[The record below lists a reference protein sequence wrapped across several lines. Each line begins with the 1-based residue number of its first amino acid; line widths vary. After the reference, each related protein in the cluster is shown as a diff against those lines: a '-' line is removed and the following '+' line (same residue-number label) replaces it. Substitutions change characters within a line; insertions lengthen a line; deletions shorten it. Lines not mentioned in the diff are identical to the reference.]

1 MNRILRA
8 TAIATSLLIAIP
20 LAASAENVRIPVL
33 VPTTGILALEGTSQ
47 RNGAVMALDEKPGG
61 VEAGYDVTDTAASPE
76 TAVNA
81 LERALAQPNVVAV
94 AASIFG
100 PQMLAMMPLAAE
112 RKVPLVTISGTAKI
126 TEMGNEYVFRFFPT
140 DAVVK
145 VAQARYVVEELKKT
159 RVALVYQTT
168 AYGQSGHAHLT
179 DNFKRLGAQIVFEEG
194 LAPTV
199 KDMAPVLAKL
209 KAANPDVIV
218 VQLHSGPTA
227 LFVKQAA
234 ASAINLPIVAGSAM
248 HQPSTAALLEPSELK
263 NVCAESGSSPIS
275 GGSPAMEKF
284 TVAYRTKFN
293 AEPDAFAVAQYD
305 GTRMVLAA
313 IGKGARTAIQVR
325 DALAT
330 GSYEGL
336 AMTYKSDGTGNMAH
350 DAVIVCYDGT
360 SRVPKIVKRYAAR

>member
-1 MNRILRA
+1 MNHALRA
-8 TAIATSLLIAIP
+8 IAVATTLLAAAP
-20 LAASAENVRIPVL
+20 LAASAENVRMPVL
-33 VPTTGILALEGTSQ
+33 VPITGILALEGTSQ

-61 VEAGYDVTDTAASPE
+61 VEVGYDVTDTAASPE

-81 LERALAQPNVVAV
+81 LERALAKPNVVAV

-100 PQMLAMMPLAAE
+100 PQMLAMMPIAAE

-126 TEMGNEYVFRFFPT
+126 TEMGNQYVFRFFPT

-168 AYGQSGHAHLT
+168 AYGQSGQTHLVDT
-179 DNFKRLGAQIVFEEG
+179 FKRLGASVVFEEG

-218 VQLHSGPTA
+218 LQLHSGPSA

-234 ASAINLPIVAGSAM
+234 GLNLPIVAGSAM

-263 NVCAESGSSPIS
+263 GVCAESGSSPIS
-275 GGSPAMEKF
+275 GGSPAMERF
-284 TVAYRTKFN
+284 TEAYRAKFS

-305 GTRMVLAA
+305 GTRMVLAVIA
-313 IGKGARTAIQVR
+313 KGARNAAQVR

-350 DAVIVCYDGT
+350 DAVIVCYDGS